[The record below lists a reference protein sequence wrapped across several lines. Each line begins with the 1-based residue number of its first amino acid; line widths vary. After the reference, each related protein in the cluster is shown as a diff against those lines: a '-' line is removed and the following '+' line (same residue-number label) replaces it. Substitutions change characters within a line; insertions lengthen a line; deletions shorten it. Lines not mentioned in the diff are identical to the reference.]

1 VSVAGDLEADGVFQG
16 GGMKGLALI
25 GALIGFA
32 AHPRL
37 SVKRWRS
44 VAGTSAGAIV
54 ASLLA
59 TGHDIEDLE
68 RLMRAAPYPK
78 FEDTGPPV
86 IGGLENLVRR
96 HGLAHGDYFH
106 AWIDEQLGGATFASV
121 KATPAEGGAGAGYR
135 LRLIATDVTR
145 HEMLVLPE
153 DLQNYLRPGG
163 HEPIQP
169 DGFKIADAVRMSMS
183 IPYFFQPVEL
193 LHRESGAPSTIVDGG
208 VLSNFPVWLFDV
220 ADRQPIRPTFG
231 FRLVGGRGVGGGL
244 QKLIDHLG
252 WPVELGTDIVH
263 TATDAW
269 DTRFMTHSTI
279 VRTCPVDAG
288 DVGTTDFHLSESQ
301 EQGLIDGGRSDGE
314 RFLDQFQTSSY
325 VNTYGHPLAPEAPML
340 AGFAGPA
347 GGPEG

>member
-1 VSVAGDLEADGVFQG
+1 MASDLEADGVFQG

-32 AHPRL
+32 DHPRF
-37 SVKRWRS
+37 SVRRWRS

-59 TGHDIEDLE
+59 TGHDTGDLE
-68 RLMRAAPYPK
+68 RLMRAAPYAK
-78 FEDTGPPV
+78 FEDTGAPV
-86 IGGLENLVRR
+86 VGGLVNLVRH
-96 HGLAHGDYFH
+96 HGLAHGAYFH
-106 AWIDEQLGGATFASV
+106 AWLEQQLDGATFASV
-121 KATPAEGGAGAGYR
+121 KEAASEEGAGAAYR

-153 DLQNYLRPGG
+153 DLHNYLQPGG
-163 HEPIQP
+163 REPIEP

-193 LHRESGAPSTIVDGG
+193 VHRESGAPSTIVDGG

-244 QKLIDHLG
+244 EKLVDHLG
-252 WPVELGTDIVH
+252 WPVELGADIVH

-288 DVGTTDFHLSESQ
+288 DVGTTDFHLSEAQ
-301 EQGLIDGGRSDGE
+301 EQGLIDGGRGDAE
-314 RFLDQFQTSSY
+314 RFLDQFQTGEY
-325 VNTYGHPLAPEAPML
+325 INTYGNRLAPEAPML
-340 AGFAGPA
+340 GADRVP
-347 GGPEG
+347 PR